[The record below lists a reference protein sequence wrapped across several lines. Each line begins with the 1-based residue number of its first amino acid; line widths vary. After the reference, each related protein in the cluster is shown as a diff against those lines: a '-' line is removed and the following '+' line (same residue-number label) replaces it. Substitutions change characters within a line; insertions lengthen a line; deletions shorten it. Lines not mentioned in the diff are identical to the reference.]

1 MSRIGNKP
9 ISVPAGVDVT
19 INETTVTV
27 KGKKGTLTQTFRD
40 VAIEQ
45 EENVLTVKQATKDR
59 KASAFQGLARALLS
73 NMVVGVSEGFQ
84 RKLEIVGT
92 GYRAAISGNKLS
104 LKVGFSHNVDM
115 ILPEGISGNVENN
128 TSIPLES
135 ADKQAVGEFAAK
147 IRRVRPPEPYKG
159 KGIRYADEQVKI
171 KAGKTAA

>member
-45 EENVLTVKQATKDR
+45 EENVLTVKQASEDR
-59 KASAFQGLARALLS
+59 KASAFQGLARALLN

-115 ILPEGISGNVENN
+115 VLPEGITGNVENN
-128 TSIPLES
+128 TSITLES